1 MSYLLCLKNSQL
13 SERFKGCISQ
23 IGKTCCKASAVPI
36 NFCIDEVI
44 FLLVNISIFPNDKKL
59 GEKLFK

>member
-1 MSYLLCLKNSQL
+1 MSYLLCLKNSQRG
-13 SERFKGCISQ
+13 ERFKGRISQ
-23 IGKTCCKASAVPI
+23 FGKTCCKASAVPI